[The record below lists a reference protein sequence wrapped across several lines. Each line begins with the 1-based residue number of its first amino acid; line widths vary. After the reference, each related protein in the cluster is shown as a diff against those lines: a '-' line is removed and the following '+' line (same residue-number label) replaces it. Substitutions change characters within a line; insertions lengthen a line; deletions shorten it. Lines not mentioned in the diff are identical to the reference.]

1 MSATAAPKKLAI
13 QKEELEELV
22 RKGYTNAQIGIE
34 LGKAECTIAKYK
46 TIYGIRSRRCRAE
59 EQSKAGE
66 ITKEKL
72 LQMQE
77 EGKTT
82 IEIAEEFDVTPQT
95 IINKRKAFGIPQ
107 MKRGA
112 KRKKKEVTEKEI
124 QKMDE
129 EEKIITLIDNGYL
142 KKEVEEKLNTS
153 TATINRVLKKNGI
166 NLNERKKN
174 EKIERKVKKGFKELY
189 KKEYGK
195 QYQICP
201 MCGKVIVEYP
211 GATWAYTIVKPNGDK
226 IKVCRWNC
234 QMKYEKGEEP
244 TYVQR

>member
-22 RKGYTNAQIGIE
+22 KKGYTNAQIGIE

-46 TIYGIRSRRCRAE
+46 TIYGISRKRCRE

-95 IINKRKAFGIPQ
+95 IINKRRAFGIPP
-107 MKRGA
+107 MKRGV
-112 KRKKKEVTEKEI
+112 KQKKKEVTEKEMQNI
-124 QKMDE
+124 DE
-129 EEKIITLIDNGYL
+129 EEKIITLIDNGYI
-142 KKEVEEKLNTS
+142 KEEVKEKLNISTS
-153 TATINRVLKKNGI
+153 TINRVLKKNGI
-166 NLNERKKN
+166 NLRERKKN
-174 EKIERKVKKGFKELY
+174 EKIERKVKKGFKEMY
-189 KKEYGK
+189 KEEYGRK
-195 QYQICP
+195 YQICP

-211 GATWAYTIVKPNGDK
+211 GEGWAYKIAKPNGDK

-234 QMKYEKGEEP
+234 QMRYEKGEEP